1 MITFTD
7 LLKRE
12 KREEIN
18 MNEFEKTL
26 KEKPAKTPMNLMIR
40 TYDEKNN
47 FFEENYTD
55 IRDFFFNGVN
65 TISFFQGDRM
75 TKITLSI
82 NQRLWISQDD
92 GENNL

>member
-18 MNEFEKTL
+18 MNEFEKIL
-26 KEKPAKTPMNLMIR
+26 KEKPAKMSMNLMIR

>member
-1 MITFTD
+1 
-7 LLKRE
+7 
-12 KREEIN
+12 
-18 MNEFEKTL
+18 
-26 KEKPAKTPMNLMIR
+26 MIR

-47 FFEENYTD
+47 FIEENYKD

-65 TISFFQGDRM
+65 TISFFQKDRM

>member
-1 MITFTD
+1 
-7 LLKRE
+7 
-12 KREEIN
+12 
-18 MNEFEKTL
+18 MNEFEKIL
-26 KEKPAKTPMNLMIR
+26 KEKPAKTAMNLMIR

>member
-1 MITFTD
+1 
-7 LLKRE
+7 
-12 KREEIN
+12 
-18 MNEFEKTL
+18 MNEFEKIL
-26 KEKPAKTPMNLMIR
+26 KEKPAKTAMNLMIR

-47 FFEENYTD
+47 FLEENYTD

-65 TISFFQGDRM
+65 TISFFQRDRM

>member
-1 MITFTD
+1 
-7 LLKRE
+7 
-12 KREEIN
+12 
-18 MNEFEKTL
+18 MNEFEKIL
-26 KEKPAKTPMNLMIR
+26 KEKPAKTAMNLMIR

-47 FFEENYTD
+47 FIEENYTD

-65 TISFFQGDRM
+65 TISFFQRDRM